1 MYLVP
6 SYYSSPP
13 YFLLFAGLLAGITSG
28 IAFKTTLEQA
38 VQEWSRNRSTRTLAN
53 LQGIQL
59 LVPFVGIAI
68 GACVFLSSGLEI
80 FGFPTWLAYA
90 IALPLTAFISFLVW
104 YQLSSILVQ
113 LEKGGSKV
121 LDLDLF
127 N

>member
-1 MYLVP
+1 VP
-6 SYYSSPP
+6 FYDSAPP
-13 YFLLFAGLLAGITSG
+13 YFLLFAGLLAGIASG

-38 VQEWSRNRSTRTLAN
+38 VQEWARNRSTRT

-59 LVPFVGIAI
+59 LVPFIGIAI

-90 IALPLTAFISFLVW
+90 IALPLTAFISLLVW

-113 LEKGGSKV
+113 LEKGGSKA

>member
-1 MYLVP
+1 VP

-38 VQEWSRNRSTRTLAN
+38 VQEWSRNRSTRTVAN

-90 IALPLTAFISFLVW
+90 IALPLTAFISLLVW

-113 LEKGGSKV
+113 LEKGGSKA

>member
-1 MYLVP
+1 MPFYD
-6 SYYSSPP
+6 SAPP
-13 YFLLFAGLLAGITSG
+13 YFLLFAGLLAGIASG

-38 VQEWSRNRSTRTLAN
+38 VQEWARNRSTRTLAN

-90 IALPLTAFISFLVW
+90 IALPLTAFISLLVW

-113 LEKGGSKV
+113 LEKGGSKA

>member
-1 MYLVP
+1 VP
-6 SYYSSPP
+6 FYSSPP
-13 YFLLFAGLLAGITSG
+13 YVLLFAGLFAGIACG
-28 IAFKTTLEQA
+28 IAFKTTLEQS
-38 VQEWSRNRSTRTLAN
+38 VQEWARNRSTRTLAN

-90 IALPLTAFISFLVW
+90 IAFPLNALISLLVW

-113 LEKGGSKV
+113 LEKGGSKA
-121 LDLDLF
+121 LDLDSF

>member
-1 MYLVP
+1 MPVP
-6 SYYSSPP
+6 FYYYSPP
-13 YFLLFAGLLAGITSG
+13 YFLLFAGLLAGIASG

-59 LVPFVGIAI
+59 LVPFVGIGI

-90 IALPLTAFISFLVW
+90 IALPLTAFISLLVW

-113 LEKGGSKV
+113 LEKGGSKA

>member
-1 MYLVP
+1 MPVP
-6 SYYSSPP
+6 LYYYSPP
-13 YFLLFAGLLAGITSG
+13 YFLLFAGLLAGIASG

-59 LVPFVGIAI
+59 LVPFVGIGI

-90 IALPLTAFISFLVW
+90 IALPLTAFISLLVW

-113 LEKGGSKV
+113 LEKGGSKA

>member
-1 MYLVP
+1 VP

-90 IALPLTAFISFLVW
+90 IALPLTAFISLLVW

-113 LEKGGSKV
+113 LEKGGSKA

>member
-1 MYLVP
+1 VP

-13 YFLLFAGLLAGITSG
+13 YFLLFAGLLTGITSG

-90 IALPLTAFISFLVW
+90 IALPLTAFISLLVW

-113 LEKGGSKV
+113 LEKGGSKA

>member
-90 IALPLTAFISFLVW
+90 IALPLTAFISLLVW

-113 LEKGGSKV
+113 LEKGGSKA

>member
-1 MYLVP
+1 
-6 SYYSSPP
+6 
-13 YFLLFAGLLAGITSG
+13 LLAGITSG

-90 IALPLTAFISFLVW
+90 IALPLTAFISLLVW

-113 LEKGGSKV
+113 LEKGGSKA

>member
-1 MYLVP
+1 VP
-6 SYYSSPP
+6 LYYSSPP
-13 YFLLFAGLLAGITSG
+13 YVLLFAGLLAGITSG

-90 IALPLTAFISFLVW
+90 IAFPLTAFISLLVW

-113 LEKGGSKV
+113 LEKGGSKA

>member
-1 MYLVP
+1 MP

-90 IALPLTAFISFLVW
+90 IALPLTAFISLLVW

-113 LEKGGSKV
+113 LEKGGSKA

>member
-1 MYLVP
+1 MP